1 MLCLPNSRFNP
12 RPAAVPDTP
21 RPAAVPNTPR
31 QAAVKKCLNSFYPL
45 EVEVQC
51 QRDTHFVQYLSA
63 APLTDREMR
72 NKSPARN

>member
-1 MLCLPNSRFNP
+1 MLCLPNSVLTPGSARHP
-12 RPAAVPDTP
+12 PAGGGTRHPPTGGGE
-21 RPAAVPNTPR
+21 
-31 QAAVKKCLNSFYPL
+31 KCLNSFYPL